1 MNANGDSTK
10 SCADPGRGPKSWPD
24 RILAAMTQG
33 LLVIGATALAL
44 MMFLTA
50 ADVVLRYLFNR
61 PISGALELVEYLMA
75 ILIPF
80 SVAYCAWHRSH
91 VAVELVLGRFSKR
104 TQAAV
109 NSLTTLLS
117 MGLAL
122 LIVWQNL
129 LYVGE
134 YFRSQ
139 MTSSVL
145 RIPSYPFIAP
155 VAIGFFL
162 FALILACRLVEDLGE
177 VFKP

>member
-1 MNANGDSTK
+1 
-10 SCADPGRGPKSWPD
+10 
-24 RILAAMTQG
+24 MTQV
-33 LLVIGATALAL
+33 LLVIGAAVLAM

-80 SVAYCAWHRSH
+80 SLAYCAWHRSH
-91 VAVELVLGRFSKR
+91 VAVELVMGRFSKR
-104 TQAAV
+104 VQAAV
-109 NSLTTLLS
+109 NSLTTLLAV
-117 MGLAL
+117 GFAL

-145 RIPSYPFIAP
+145 LIPSYPFIAP

-162 FALILACRLVEDLGE
+162 FALILACRLFEYLGE